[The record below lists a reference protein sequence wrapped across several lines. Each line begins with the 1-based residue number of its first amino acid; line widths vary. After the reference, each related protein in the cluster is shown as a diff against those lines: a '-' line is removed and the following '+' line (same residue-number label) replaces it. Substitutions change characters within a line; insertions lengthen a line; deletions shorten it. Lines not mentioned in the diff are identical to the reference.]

1 MGKASSYGRKH
12 GLPQHFCRFN
22 FNGGNVPDLQNE
34 FIQNW
39 SGKLQIT
46 NHVSGVPC
54 RYAQG
59 RRQLPAMRKAAA
71 QAVSTNYLRA
81 K

>member
-1 MGKASSYGRKH
+1 LGRLLCYGRKH

-34 FIQNW
+34 FIQVQ
-39 SGKLQIT
+39 GGQLQVT
-46 NHVSGVPC
+46 NYVPGVPC
-54 RYAQG
+54 HYIQG
-59 RRQLPAMRKAAA
+59 RGQLPAMWQAAG
-71 QAVSTNYLRA
+71 QALSTIYLRS

>member
-12 GLPQHFCRFN
+12 RLPQHFCRFN

-34 FIQNW
+34 FNQNW

-54 RYAQG
+54 HYTQG
-59 RRQLPAMRKAAA
+59 RSQLPAMRQTAP
-71 QAVSTNYLRA
+71 QALSNIYRRS